1 MQRRSFLTSLPL
13 ISSPMFLEAG
23 GQPVESIQSDSPYF
37 IGPKPGYTPHIGVLV
52 GKMNYIRD
60 SILYLVEGMSTSDLD
75 YLHDDDSNT
84 IGAMLL
90 HLAITE
96 KYYQE
101 ESLSGKFSGFKDA
114 QWEAASDLGDRGRSL
129 IKGNPLEFYL
139 DALAEVR
146 EASLAGL
153 KEKDDDWLMEMIDEE
168 NQVNTYFAW
177 FHVCEHEANHR
188 GVIAYLKKRIS

>member
-1 MQRRSFLTSLPL
+1 MQRRSFLTALPL
-13 ISSPMFLEAG
+13 ISSPMLLEAA
-23 GQPVESIQSDSPYF
+23 GQPLEPIQSDSPYF

-52 GKMNYIRD
+52 GKMNYIRNTV
-60 SILYLVEGMSTSDLD
+60 LYLVEGMSTRDLD
-75 YLHDDDSNT
+75 YLHDENSNT

-90 HLAITE
+90 HLAVTE

-101 ESLSGKFSGFKDA
+101 ESLSGKFSGFKDDLG
-114 QWEAASDLGDRGRSL
+114 EAASDLGDRGRSM
-129 IKGNPLEFYL
+129 IKGNPLNFYL

-146 EASLAGL
+146 ETSLVGL
-153 KEKDDDWLMEMIDEE
+153 KEKDDEWLMEIIDEE

-188 GVIAYLKKRIS
+188 GLIAYLKKRIS